1 MKSFLSIILTVSGF
15 LTGVLLVLLLTVFQ
29 PSFLENQMQGG
40 SSISDEWASKIATSV
55 SNALPVPMSSSNR
68 HELQDAI
75 SPVTDDIQSK
85 IIECIYDTDKFDQV
99 ESEIT
104 SSISTAVYNS
114 VQKMGFPQVSGLS
127 SNIHSY
133 VSSSVKKYFE
143 SGQIK
148 QLKELS
154 QKLNSYKKPTVICSI
169 IFGILSLVCWIALLA
184 LKSKGSWIAPLIV
197 SALLAAGS
205 ILLQVIPISF
215 SYDFLS
221 SYQKA
226 LASSLLIPAGCAFLL
241 TVISFIITFLL
252 GKKSRRV

>member
-1 MKSFLSIILTVSGF
+1 MKSFLSIVLTVSGF
-15 LTGVLLVLLLTVFQ
+15 LTGVLLILLLTVFQ
-29 PSFLENQMQGG
+29 PSFLESQLQGG
-40 SSISDEWASKIATSV
+40 SISDEWASKIATSV

-68 HELQDAI
+68 QELQNAI

-99 ESEIT
+99 ENEIT

-114 VQKMGFPQVSGLS
+114 VQEMGFPQVSGLAS
-127 SNIHSY
+127 TIHSY
-133 VSSSVKKYFE
+133 VSNSVKKYFE

-154 QKLNSYKKPTVICSI
+154 QKLNSYKKPAIICSI
-169 IFGILSLVCWIALLA
+169 IFGILSLGCWISLLA
-184 LKSKGSWIAPLIV
+184 LKSKGSWISLLIT
-197 SALLAAGS
+197 SALLAVSS
-205 ILLQVIPISF
+205 ILLQIIHVSF

-226 LASSLLIPAGCAFLL
+226 LASSLLIPAGCALLL
-241 TVISFIITFLL
+241 TVISFVITFLL
-252 GKKSRRV
+252 RKKSRRV